1 MHLMQTPPAGADLG
15 QQIELDEA
23 ILARFP
29 SGTKILSASRHGK
42 DRFARSA
49 KVVARLPNG
58 EIHSFLLRGSAGE
71 SGKRLMRGEFESLGA
86 IHSVVPN
93 FCPKPICWGTF
104 RSICNTFFNLSMYH
118 ERVSPPKDTTA
129 FCASLAKLHTRSS
142 PPDSRF
148 GFPVHTLLGEVLNE
162 KIATETW
169 EECFTAGLRHM
180 LELDEEIN
188 GVDDTLVTR
197 KEELIARVI
206 PRLLRPLETGGR
218 KIRPALVHGNL
229 CAANAG
235 EIDSGGVMVFRPA
248 AVFAHNEFELGIW
261 RAVRNGFDRRF
272 LRAYL
277 KLVPISEPKADFEDR
292 NALYALRH
300 LIAYSI
306 RYPGSAKYRR
316 EIIVEMGRLVER
328 FSPKPERFGKEDE
341 IVRVVEV
348 VEEQKEDEAKM
359 VVVVCGIGSAG
370 KCNARLVKR

>member
-1 MHLMQTPPAGADLG
+1 
-15 QQIELDEA
+15 
-23 ILARFP
+23 
-29 SGTKILSASRHGK
+29 
-42 DRFARSA
+42 
-49 KVVARLPNG
+49 
-58 EIHSFLLRGSAGE
+58 
-71 SGKRLMRGEFESLGA
+71 MRGEFESLGA
-86 IHSVVPN
+86 IYSVVPN

-104 RSICNTFFNLSMYH
+104 RSTPNTFFNLSLYH
-118 ERVSPPKDTTA
+118 ERVSPPTDTTT
-129 FCASLAKLHTRSS
+129 FCNKLAKLHLRSAS
-142 PPDSRF
+142 PDSRF
-148 GFPVHTLLGEVLNE
+148 GFPVHTYFGEVLNE

-180 LELDEEIN
+180 LNLDEEIN

-197 KEELIARVI
+197 REELIARVI

-235 EIDSGGVMVFRPA
+235 ETDSGDVMVFRPA
-248 AVFAHNEFELGIW
+248 AVWAHNEVELGIW

-300 LIAYSI
+300 LIACSI

-316 EIIVEMGRLVER
+316 EISVEMGRLLDR
-328 FSPKPERFGKEDE
+328 FTPRPDKFGKEE
-341 IVRVVEV
+341 AMMPRVVEA
-348 VEEQKEDEAKM
+348 EEEDEAKM

-370 KCNARLVKR
+370 KCNAKLVKR